1 MSVEFTASPY
11 FTQASETGRDGH
23 TVETFRILVEEFDDL
38 QMFATGARL
47 RAGRL
52 QTAIKINPDAR
63 RRTLE
68 SRGSLRV
75 SARRCL

>member
-47 RAGRL
+47 RAGQNRL
-52 QTAIKINPDAR
+52 LQACRYRHKIATETPQTQR
-63 RRTLE
+63 RRKQ
-68 SRGSLRV
+68 
-75 SARRCL
+75 

>member
-1 MSVEFTASPY
+1 MSEEFTASSY

-47 RAGRL
+47 RKG
-52 QTAIKINPDAR
+52 
-63 RRTLE
+63 
-68 SRGSLRV
+68 
-75 SARRCL
+75 